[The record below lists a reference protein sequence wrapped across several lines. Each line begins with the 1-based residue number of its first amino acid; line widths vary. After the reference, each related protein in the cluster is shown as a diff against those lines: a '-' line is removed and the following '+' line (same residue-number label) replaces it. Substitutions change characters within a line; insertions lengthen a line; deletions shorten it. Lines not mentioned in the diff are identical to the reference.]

1 VSTLDE
7 LMQQER
13 PKVFAHVACGCRIKM
28 TLCGKY
34 EPDAVGIEIGEHVA
48 EKVDRWC
55 TECMDLWVS
64 SGCGNCGCHQD
75 ALCRFCT
82 AALESATDR
91 PRKGLF
97 EAAVSAAKALLA
109 R

>member
-1 VSTLDE
+1 MATLDE

-13 PKVFAHVACGCRIKM
+13 PKRFAHVACGCRHKM
-28 TLCGKY
+28 TLCNKY
-34 EPDAVGIEIGEHVA
+34 EPNAIGIEIGEHVA
-48 EKVDRWC
+48 ASVDHWC
-55 TECMDLWVS
+55 TECMGIWVS

-75 ALCRFCT
+75 ALCGFCT
-82 AALESATDR
+82 AALESTTDR